1 MTRGGTALR
10 LGSGVGV
17 VTGLN
22 GVDKWRI
29 ITQTRKWGGGGN
41 GVGYKLNF
49 ALTRRWGDGD
59 SGNGIKW
66 GCQEVKQHL
75 D

>member
-1 MTRGGTALR
+1 M
-10 LGSGVGV
+10 GV

-22 GVDKWRI
+22 GVDKRWNS
-29 ITQTRKWGGGGN
+29 TQTRKWGGGGN